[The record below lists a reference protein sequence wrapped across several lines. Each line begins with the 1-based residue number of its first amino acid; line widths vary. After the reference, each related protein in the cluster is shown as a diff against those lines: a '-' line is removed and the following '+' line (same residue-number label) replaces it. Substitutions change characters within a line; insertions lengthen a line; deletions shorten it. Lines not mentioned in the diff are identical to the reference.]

1 LWQEII
7 SDRQLPDLGVQLFD
21 FSLSV
26 LSLPDLVRKRAR
38 QAINRL
44 SLSRHYLCRV
54 DFVLGHNLLR
64 RLVSAQRLKR
74 CR

>member
-1 LWQEII
+1 LWQKII
-7 SDRQLPDLGVQLFD
+7 FDRQLPDLGVQLFD

-26 LSLPDLVRKRAR
+26 LSLPDLVRKHAR

-44 SLSRHYLCRV
+44 SLPHRYLCRV
-54 DFVLGHNLLR
+54 DLVLGCNFLH